1 MRYNRFFFFSF
12 LSPIKSPSSS
22 WPLSNPLHSSTS
34 SITTARQTQKNTDQ
48 SFPCWFIQDDRL
60 CWRRTQFVL
69 SVVGIL
75 CDPDQ
80 SRRRECVGSS
90 ILVFFFSFILDSRLY
105 FIPRPTC
112 YSVWESSALGPRGPE
127 SSPMTRCY
135 KQKHHFQ
142 EGRYKRV
149 RKHPTQC
156 RSILCMDPSLYAIRC
171 RILAVWKRSV
181 GYHWLRQLDSLEH
194 AHLCR
199 SPLSRFHHLQSIQV
213 CPSFPIIS

>member
-1 MRYNRFFFFSF
+1 MTDSAEEELN
-12 LSPIKSPSSS
+12 SSS
-22 WPLSNPLHSSTS
+22 
-34 SITTARQTQKNTDQ
+34 Q
-48 SFPCWFIQDDRL
+48 
-60 CWRRTQFVL
+60 L
-69 SVVGIL
+69 SVSYVIL
-75 CDPDQ
+75 INLDAESASDQ
-80 SRRRECVGSS
+80 VSWS
-90 ILVFFFSFILDSRLY
+90 FFLSFILDSRLY

>member
-1 MRYNRFFFFSF
+1 MRYNRFFFFFSF
-12 LSPIKSPSSS
+12 TDKKPVVFLTSVESTAFFNFKHHNSSADPEEHRS
-22 WPLSNPLHSSTS
+22 IIPLLIYSRWQTLLKKNSIRPLSCRYPMWFWSIST
-34 SITTARQTQKNTDQ
+34 
-48 SFPCWFIQDDRL
+48 
-60 CWRRTQFVL
+60 RRV
-69 SVVGIL
+69 
-75 CDPDQ
+75 
-80 SRRRECVGSS
+80 RR
-90 ILVFFFSFILDSRLY
+90 IKYLDLFLSFILDSRLY